1 MIIFHAKHSGQ
12 LGPENIVVR
21 ANDTDV
27 LVILLASNESFSD
40 SHLWLEVGVS
50 ENNSRRYID
59 VSKLSKQ
66 LGDFVHALPRLHAF
80 TGSDYISSFCRQG
93 KNKPFNIAMKDH

>member
-1 MIIFHAKHSGQ
+1 M
-12 LGPENIVVR
+12 VR

-66 LGDFVHALPRLHAF
+66 LGDFVPAL
-80 TGSDYISSFCRQG
+80 
-93 KNKPFNIAMKDH
+93 